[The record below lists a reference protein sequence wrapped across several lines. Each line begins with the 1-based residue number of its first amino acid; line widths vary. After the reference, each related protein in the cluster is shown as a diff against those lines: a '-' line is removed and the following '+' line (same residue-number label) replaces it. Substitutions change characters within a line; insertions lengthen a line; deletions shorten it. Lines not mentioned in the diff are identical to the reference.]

1 MADNALTRP
10 AATGLATPM
19 TATTGSPATLPPR
32 PNLTAPVLSG
42 VLVIGLF
49 FGLFGAWA
57 VTASLSSAAVAPG
70 VVSVA
75 GNKKVI
81 QHLEGGIVKSI
92 AARDGDLV
100 DAGQVLVTL
109 EDTQARSA
117 VQTLRSRRDS
127 FLAEETRL
135 IAERDG
141 LNNLSFPE
149 ELTSRMDDPAVRG
162 ILTGQENMFRA
173 RLNAQTGQ
181 QSILE
186 QQIAQF
192 EEEISGLQEQISSE
206 NRQIALIEEEIRDL
220 ETLNAQGLGRKP
232 RLLEKKREASQIAGS
247 RAAHRS
253 EIARTRQSI
262 GETQIRINEIRTE
275 FLNSVISDLRD
286 IQSQLFE
293 VREQLRSAE
302 DVLRRTTIRA
312 PIAGTIVNSTVF
324 TDGGVI
330 RPGEPLMEMV
340 PTGDK
345 LIVEARVQPSDI
357 DVVNI
362 GLTAEI
368 RLSAFSQ
375 RSSAPVKG
383 RVIGVSADGI
393 EDEKT
398 GDTYYLTRIELTE
411 DVGSVIPGAILQPGM
426 QAEVLIV
433 TGERTFMD
441 YVTQPLIQSFQKS
454 LRE

>member
-19 TATTGSPATLPPR
+19 AATTGSPATLPPR
-32 PNLTAPVLSG
+32 PNLTAPVLGG

-206 NRQIALIEEEIRDL
+206 NRQIVLIEEEIRDL

>member
-1 MADNALTRP
+1 M
-10 AATGLATPM
+10 
-19 TATTGSPATLPPR
+19 
-32 PNLTAPVLSG
+32 LSG

-100 DAGQVLVTL
+100 DAGLVLVTL

-192 EEEISGLQEQISSE
+192 EEEISGLQEQISSK

-302 DVLRRTTIRA
+302 DVPDDHPRPHRRHHRQFH
-312 PIAGTIVNSTVF
+312 GLY
-324 TDGGVI
+324 GWWCY
-330 RPGEPLMEMV
+330 
-340 PTGDK
+340 
-345 LIVEARVQPSDI
+345 PS
-357 DVVNI
+357 
-362 GLTAEI
+362 
-368 RLSAFSQ
+368 R
-375 RSSAPVKG
+375 
-383 RVIGVSADGI
+383 
-393 EDEKT
+393 
-398 GDTYYLTRIELTE
+398 
-411 DVGSVIPGAILQPGM
+411 
-426 QAEVLIV
+426 
-433 TGERTFMD
+433 
-441 YVTQPLIQSFQKS
+441 
-454 LRE
+454 

>member
-1 MADNALTRP
+1 MAENALTRP
-10 AATGLATPM
+10 AATGVAAPM
-19 TATTGSPATLPPR
+19 AARTDGPPALSPR
-32 PNLTAPVLSG
+32 PDLRAPVLG
-42 VLVIGLF
+42 GILVIGLF
-49 FGLFGAWA
+49 FGLFGTWA

-75 GNKKVI
+75 GSKKVI
-81 QHLEGGIVKSI
+81 QHLEGGIVRSI
-92 AARDGDLV
+92 AARDGDV
-100 DAGQVLVTL
+100 VAADQVLVTL

-127 FLAEETRL
+127 YLAEETRL
-135 IAERDG
+135 VAERDG
-141 LNNLSFPE
+141 LKTLSFPP
-149 ELTSRMDDPAVRG
+149 ELTSRMDDPAVRS

-192 EEEISGLQEQISSE
+192 QEEISGLQEQISSE

-286 IQSQLFE
+286 VQSQLFE

-302 DVLRRTTIRA
+302 DVLRRTVIRA

-357 DVVNI
+357 DVVST
-362 GLTAEI
+362 GLTAEV

-398 GDTYYLTRIELTE
+398 GETYYLTRIELTE
-411 DVGSVIPGAILQPGM
+411 DIGNVIPGAILQPGM

-441 YVTQPLIQSFQKS
+441 YVTQPLLQSFQKS